1 MRRVL
6 PSGLAFAFSSLL
18 ALVACSCLPELV
30 TAAFE
35 PGDLDPPGLV
45 SWDVVEGGALV
56 LRFDEAVGAAPA
68 DFAFEPGRV
77 VASVETGHDGRTV
90 TARPEGCFE
99 PGAAC
104 SISGSVADASGNTV
118 RFVLPF
124 TGWNPRLPSLALNE
138 LLTEASTTH
147 KDAFELLVLSDGN
160 LAGLAV
166 GSGKLSDPSF
176 VWRLPAAE
184 VKAGDYVS
192 LHLKLSGTGVEAD
205 ELGEDLARSGGLD
218 AEPTARDLWYP
229 YDDGALPGSNGVAW
243 LRSSPTG
250 PVLDAVFWCERTSAS
265 DTAYDGFGTAALRD
279 AVSELFLAGAWLVA
293 GEAPAPEDGV
303 WSAAVTATRTL
314 ARRIDRADS
323 DRREDW
329 YVTVTSGESL
339 GLPNLAP
346 AHVP

>member
-1 MRRVL
+1 MRRV
-6 PSGLAFAFSSLL
+6 PSFALAAAISSLL

-30 TAAFE
+30 AGAFE

-56 LRFDEAVGAAPA
+56 LRFDEPVGAAA
-68 DFAFEPGRV
+68 TDFAFDPGRA
-77 VASVETGHDGRTV
+77 VASVRTDDGARIVTV
-90 TARPEGCFE
+90 LPDGSFE
-99 PGAAC
+99 PGVAC
-104 SISGSVADASGNTV
+104 SIAGSVSDASGNTV

-124 TGWNPRLPSLALNE
+124 TGWNPRVPALVLNE

-147 KDAFELLVLSDGN
+147 KDALELLVLSDGN

-166 GSGKLSDPSF
+166 GSGKLSDPAFS
-176 VWRLPAAE
+176 WRLPAAE
-184 VKAGDYVS
+184 VRAGDFVS
-192 LHLKLSGTGVEAD
+192 LHLKLSGTGVESD
-205 ELGEDLARSGGLD
+205 ELGDDLALSGGLD
-218 AEPTARDLWYP
+218 AESTARDLWYP

-265 DTAYDGFGTAALRD
+265 DTNYDGFGTAALRD
-279 AVSELFLAGAWLVA
+279 AVAELWLAGAWAIA
-293 GEAPAPEDGV
+293 GTAPAPEDGA

-314 ARRIDRADS
+314 ARWKDRADA
-323 DRREDW
+323 DGREDW
-329 YVTVTSGESL
+329 YVVATSGESL

-346 AHVP
+346 AYVP